1 MTLALQ
7 SLVPVS
13 RSRLTRLVAA
23 LIMAPRLLSLPDFVV
38 VSSVGSC
45 WCISRLVADC
55 DDCARLASASNVDRV
70 LCSRRTDVVTVARN
84 VWRLFKSSDSPALV
98 LMRVRIFF
106 CVSCI
111 VYSFLYFFFV
121 FVFFVFCYVI
131 RCSCYG
137 SCFTVNVSPR

>member
-106 CVSCI
+106 FVCRALCI
-111 VYSFLYFFFV
+111 LFCTVFFV
-121 FVFFVFCYVI
+121 FVFFL
-131 RCSCYG
+131 CSA
-137 SCFTVNVSPR
+137 T